1 MKKAIYIL
9 LMMLTILGC
18 EYKVQ
23 LPVSAPQLVVEGWIE
38 DGGFPVVMVTTSVP
52 VTETVSEI
60 SQLKEH
66 VVNWAKVSVSDGE
79 REVVLIGQVNDDYFP
94 PYIYTTT
101 SMAGEAGKSYK
112 ITVEYSGRTVT
123 AVTSI
128 PYPKQL
134 EYIKVRQA
142 KEDAERFYLLG
153 GLKDNPDTKDYY
165 KVFTKAIKKDSTY
178 VSSFM
183 GLTDD
188 AILEDEVDEIIINN
202 GSGRIGEQINAYFSA
217 DDIVS
222 VRFATLDR
230 QSWMYWS
237 DFEEIQSLT
246 SSPIFSISTNIRSNI
261 KGGLG
266 YWAGYGSTY
275 YKVNIPD
282 SLSLGR
288 IH

>member
-1 MKKAIYIL
+1 MKKTIYIL
-9 LMMLTILGC
+9 LTMLSILSC

-23 LPVSAPQLVVEGWIE
+23 LPESAPQLVVEGWIE
-38 DGGFPVVMVTTSVP
+38 DGGFPIVMVTTTVP
-52 VTETVSEI
+52 VTESVAEI

-79 REVVLIGQVNDDYFP
+79 RETVLIGQINDDYFP

-101 SMAGEAGKSYK
+101 SMVGEAGKNYK
-112 ITVEYSGRTVT
+112 VSVEYSGRKVT

-128 PYPKQL
+128 PEPKPL
-134 EYIKVRQA
+134 EYIKVKQA
-142 KEDAERFYLLG
+142 KDDSGKFYLIG
-153 GLKDNPDTKDYY
+153 GLEDNPQTKDYY
-165 KVFTKAIKKDSTY
+165 KVFTKTLKKDSTY

-188 AILEDEVDEIIINN
+188 EILGEGTDEIIINN
-202 GSGRIGEQINAYFSA
+202 GSGKIGEPMNTYFSA
-217 DDIVS
+217 DDIIS

-230 QSWMYWS
+230 TSWMYWS

-246 SSPIFSISTNIRSNI
+246 SSPIFSVTTNIRSNI

-266 YWAGYGSTY
+266 YWAGYGSSF

-282 SLSLGR
+282 SLRLGH

>member
-1 MKKAIYIL
+1 
-9 LMMLTILGC
+9 MLTILGC

-23 LPVSAPQLVVEGWIE
+23 LPMPAPQLVVEGWIE

-52 VTETVSEI
+52 ITETVSEI

-79 REVVLIGQVNDDYFP
+79 REVVLIGQINDDYFP

-101 SMAGEAGKSYK
+101 SMAGVAGKNYK

-128 PYPKQL
+128 PEPKQL
-134 EYIKVRQA
+134 EYIKVRQS
-142 KEDAERFYLLG
+142 KEDAARFYLIG

-178 VSSFM
+178 VSSFL

-188 AILEDEVDEIIINN
+188 AILNDGVDEIIINN
-202 GSGRIGEQINAYFSA
+202 GSGKIGEPINAYFSA